1 MFEKIKNKIKNSGIA
16 GKANYG
22 KIWQEKLGDE
32 QIQWYEGMHKSCL
45 KMHDDFKEFLR
56 EKRPSS
62 ILEIGCGAGYYPIN
76 LKDLFIDKEYVGID
90 ISETA
95 IEFCKSRSP
104 FNFICTDFLKKN
116 IDRKF
121 DLIFSH
127 ALIDHVYDIDLFI
140 EKIIKS
146 SNRFVY
152 VTAYRGYF
160 PDLEKHVMR
169 RNNLEGTYYNDVSI
183 KQLTKKFMDMGL
195 QKHEYSFSSIK
206 VDNVGRDDDWQ
217 TIIKIEKNNNL

>member
-1 MFEKIKNKIKNSGIA
+1 MFEKIKNKIKNSGITA
-16 GKANYG
+16 KANYG

-169 RNNLEGTYYNDVSI
+169 RNNLEATYYNDVSI
-183 KQLTKKFMDMGL
+183 KQMTKKFMDMGL

>member
-1 MFEKIKNKIKNSGIA
+1 LFEKIKNKIKNSGIA

>member
-1 MFEKIKNKIKNSGIA
+1 LFEKIKNKIKNSGITA
-16 GKANYG
+16 KANYG

-95 IEFCKSRSP
+95 IEFCKSRSS

-146 SNRFVY
+146 CNRFVY

>member
-1 MFEKIKNKIKNSGIA
+1 MFEKIKNKIKNSGITA
-16 GKANYG
+16 KANYG

-195 QKHEYSFSSIK
+195 QKHEYSFNSIK

>member
-1 MFEKIKNKIKNSGIA
+1 LFEKIKNKIKNSGITA
-16 GKANYG
+16 KANYG

>member
-1 MFEKIKNKIKNSGIA
+1 
-16 GKANYG
+16 
-22 KIWQEKLGDE
+22 
-32 QIQWYEGMHKSCL
+32 
-45 KMHDDFKEFLR
+45 MHDNFKEFIH
-56 EKRPSS
+56 ENSPST
-62 ILEIGCGAGYYPIN
+62 ILEVGCGAGYYPIN
-76 LKDLFIDKEYVGID
+76 LKELFVGKEYVGID

-183 KQLTKKFMDMGL
+183 KQMT
-195 QKHEYSFSSIK
+195 
-206 VDNVGRDDDWQ
+206 
-217 TIIKIEKNNNL
+217 

>member
-1 MFEKIKNKIKNSGIA
+1 MFEKIKNKIKNSGITA
-16 GKANYG
+16 KANYG

-206 VDNVGRDDDWQ
+206 VDNVGRDDDRQ

>member
-1 MFEKIKNKIKNSGIA
+1 MFEKIKNKIKNSGITA
-16 GKANYG
+16 KANYG

-183 KQLTKKFMDMGL
+183 KQMTKKFMDMGL

>member
-1 MFEKIKNKIKNSGIA
+1 MFEKIKNKIKNSGITA
-16 GKANYG
+16 KANYG

>member
-1 MFEKIKNKIKNSGIA
+1 MFEKIKNKIKNSGITA
-16 GKANYG
+16 KANYG

-95 IEFCKSRSP
+95 IEFCKSRSS

-217 TIIKIEKNNNL
+217 TIIKIEKNHNL

>member
-1 MFEKIKNKIKNSGIA
+1 MFEKIKNKIKNSGITA
-16 GKANYG
+16 KANYG

-146 SNRFVY
+146 SNSFVY

>member
-1 MFEKIKNKIKNSGIA
+1 LFEKIKNKIKNSGITA
-16 GKANYG
+16 KANYG

-183 KQLTKKFMDMGL
+183 KQMTKKFMDMGL